1 MGTSEMNLFLVIRR
15 ASDRH
20 FYSGS
25 TANGSPAFAPSFA
38 NAKVFFLKDHKD
50 ISKYQ
55 EFATRLGVSVMMFS
69 YQPYSNA
76 EQESNRLVSL
86 SLNDK
91 KVLATA
97 GWYPN
102 GSPSFQHPHMVCAR
116 CGAKVVGNRG
126 NPAIYM
132 PTLWLAILKI

>member
-15 ASDRH
+15 SSDRH
-20 FYSGS
+20 FYAGCTADGS
-25 TANGSPAFAPSFA
+25 TVFAHSIA
-38 NAKVFFLKDHKD
+38 SAKIFFLKDHKY

-55 EFATRLGVSVMMFS
+55 EFATRLGASVMVFS

-102 GSPSFQHPHMVCAR
+102 GTPSFQYPHMVCAR
-116 CGAKVVGNRG
+116 CGAKVVGSRETPPPSCPHCG
-126 NPAIYM
+126 
-132 PTLWLAILKI
+132 LRF